1 MKNNSSRRKFLRNIT
16 LGGAAA
22 SMSSFSWLEN
32 TNITSNLSNEGVINE
47 EAYWSAVRQQFPLS
61 DHRKYFNTG
70 SLGASPKR
78 VIDTVHKWMMKFEF
92 MGEEGHEKI
101 HKVHEKIAKFI
112 NCDIDEIAITRN
124 TTEGINIAAQSIPFE
139 AGDEIILTDHAHVGG
154 AAPWLAL
161 QKSKGVTIKNIQ
173 LDSSGVNNLDLI
185 KESISSKTKAIVL
198 SHVTCTI
205 GMVLP
210 VKEVIEF
217 CKKQDHKIFTCI
229 DGAHPLG
236 MMHLDMKALQPDF
249 YASSG
254 HKWLLGPK
262 GTGIFYINK
271 NVIRDLN
278 PVYAGAHTDSRYDL
292 ANSIFEHK
300 YTANRVEYGTRNTPI
315 ILGLG
320 EAIDFISEI
329 GILNI
334 EHRGIALAAH
344 LKKGL
349 TKIHNVEIV
358 SPMATEF
365 SSPIVTFRVKNQPYQ
380 KIQNAIKY
388 NPKAKSRVRGIHE
401 NNINGIRISC
411 GIYNSRIEI
420 DNFLEGL
427 EDIVGNF

>member
-1 MKNNSSRRKFLRNIT
+1 MKNNSSRRNFLRNIT

-22 SMSSFSWLEN
+22 SMSSFSWIDNES
-32 TNITSNLSNEGVINE
+32 ISPDLSNSSIATD
-47 EAYWSAVRQQFPLS
+47 AYWTCVRQQFPLS

-78 VIDTVHKWMMKFEF
+78 VIDTVYKWMMKFEYL
-92 MGEEGHEKI
+92 GEEGHEKI
-101 HKVHEKIAKFI
+101 HNVHQKIADFI
-112 NCDIDEIAITRN
+112 NCDIEELAITRN
-124 TTEGINIAAQSIPFE
+124 TTEGINIAAQSIPLQ

-161 QKSKGVTIKNIQ
+161 QKSKGVTIKKIQ
-173 LDSSGVNNLDLI
+173 LDSSGINNLDII
-185 KESISSKTKAIVL
+185 KESISKKTKVIVL

-210 VKEVIEF
+210 IKEVIEY
-217 CKKQDHKIFTCI
+217 CKQQNHKIFTCI

-236 MMHLDMKALQPDF
+236 MLHLDMKALQPDF

-262 GTGIFYINK
+262 GTGILYINK
-271 NVIRDLN
+271 EIIRALN
-278 PVYAGAHTDSRYDL
+278 PVYAGAHTDSLYDL
-292 ANSIFEHK
+292 ANNVFEHK

-315 ILGLG
+315 LLGLG
-320 EAIDFISEI
+320 DAVDFINEI

-334 EHRGIALAAH
+334 EHRGKRLASH
-344 LKKGL
+344 LKRGL
-349 TKIHNVEIV
+349 SEISKIEIV
-358 SPMATEF
+358 SPMKAEF
-365 SSPIVTFRVKNQPYQ
+365 SSPIVTFRVKNQPFQ

-388 NPKAKSRVRGIHE
+388 HPKAKARVRGIHE

-411 GIYNSRIEI
+411 GVYNSRREI
-420 DNFLEGL
+420 DDLLEGL
-427 EDIVGNF
+427 EDIVSNF